1 MENSTIAAGLK
12 SRLSALI
19 SAVGGRKFLHGMLTS
34 CLAAFLCYTGH
45 MGDTVAAYL
54 MGLAITVYSTSNV
67 AQKKLVGTTPAEPTA
82 PADAAPPSKEATP

>member
-1 MENSTIAAGLK
+1 MENSTTASLK
-12 SRLSALI
+12 SFLGTTI
-19 SAVGGRKFLHGMLTS
+19 SAAGGRKFLHGMLTS

>member
-1 MENSTIAAGLK
+1 MENTTTTILK
-12 SRLSALI
+12 SRLNTLI
-19 SAVGGRKFLHGMLTS
+19 SGAGGRKFLHGMLTS

-82 PADAAPPSKEATP
+82 PADAAHPSKEATP